1 MIQKAKLDDPSDV
14 YRIEQA
20 LPADWIMLGNHD
32 TPPIWLLAR
41 EWCNGNRAQEWA
53 EYLADRL
60 WIPVGERSE
69 FVKQTSAT
77 PRNLVNAIFTAMLA
91 SQAGHVS
98 VFFTDLLGMSE
109 LYNRPGY
116 VDDSNWSLRV
126 PTDFATQYQD
136 RISSG
141 DVLDVKRCLDQA
153 IQARQRRGV

>member
-1 MIQKAKLDDPSDV
+1 M
-14 YRIEQA
+14 
-20 LPADWIMLGNHD
+20 
-32 TPPIWLLAR
+32 
-41 EWCNGNRAQEWA
+41 
-53 EYLADRL
+53 
-60 WIPVGERSE
+60 
-69 FVKQTSAT
+69 KQTSAT